1 MAQIK
6 PFKGIRYNKEKV
18 KPADVVT
25 QPYDKITPA
34 MQADYYNKNPYNV
47 VKLILNK
54 EKDPYND
61 AKKHLTEWL
70 QNDILT
76 PQDNNPCIYPYF
88 QEYATPKGGTK
99 TRKGFIALLKLEDF
113 STKIVL
119 PHERTLSGP
128 KEDRLK
134 LLRATEANME
144 QIFLLYPDA
153 ENSIMKLIDENIKN
167 TTPLIDVCESYE
179 KDVEHKVWKIDNQ
192 DVIAKIQK
200 LMDPKSLLI
209 ADGHHRYETSLNYMK
224 ENPNAKYIMA
234 TFIAIEDPGLLI
246 LPTHRAMYGIKAE
259 NFIENAK
266 EFFTVK
272 ECANKENLM
281 SELDKAKSHSY
292 GLYNG
297 KFYFLTLKDESII
310 DKFVEKDRTDEYRKL
325 DVTVLHSLIIE
336 KMLGISKEAVARK
349 ENIEYLRGLEDGIKG
364 IDNKKYSLF
373 FILNPTKMKE
383 VSLIAN
389 KQETMPQKSTD
400 FYPKLIS
407 GLVINKL

>member
-34 MQADYYNKNPYNV
+34 MQADYYNKNPYNI

-54 EKDPYND
+54 EKDPYTD
-61 AKKHLTEWL
+61 AKKHLNEWL

-88 QEYATPKGGTK
+88 QEYTTPKGGTK

-144 QIFLLYPDA
+144 QIFLLYPDS
-153 ENSIMKLIDENIKN
+153 ENSIMKLIDGNIKN
-167 TTPLIDVCESYE
+167 TTPLIDVRESYE
-179 KDVEHKVWKIDNQ
+179 KDVTHKVWKIDNQ

-224 ENPNAKYIMA
+224 ENPNAKFIMA

-259 NFIENAK
+259 NFIEKAK

-272 ECANKENLM
+272 ECANKENLI
-281 SELDKAKSHSY
+281 SELDKAKAHSY

-310 DKFVEKDRTDEYRKL
+310 EKFVEKDRTDEYRKL